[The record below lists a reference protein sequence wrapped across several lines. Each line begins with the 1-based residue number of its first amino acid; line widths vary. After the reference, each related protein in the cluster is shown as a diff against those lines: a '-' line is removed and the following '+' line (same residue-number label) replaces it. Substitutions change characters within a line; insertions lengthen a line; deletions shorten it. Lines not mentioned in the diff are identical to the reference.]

1 MKTKKRLGVGFIIA
15 YCVAFAIFAAG
26 FAMVLYPL
34 IGTRAE
40 NRQMEQTL
48 ETFVQEARS
57 AQKAAQPGA
66 SDQVSAIDPELRGKL
81 EIYNQ
86 TIYEEG
92 QSGLKDPFSYEQPGV
107 DLTAYGLSENVIGII
122 EIPRLKLTMPI
133 YLGAT
138 KEHMRHGAVN
148 LGETSLPIGGENTN
162 CVLAAHRGTT
172 KAEMFRNI
180 QEIQVGDDIYITNL
194 WEKLTYRVTE
204 IKIIKP
210 TDIKE
215 VLIQPGRDLVT
226 LLTCHP
232 YLQNY
237 QRYVV
242 YGERV
247 TQP

>member
-1 MKTKKRLGVGFIIA
+1 MKKNKKPLSIGFVIA
-15 YCVAFAIFAAG
+15 YCIAFAIFAAG

-34 IGTRAE
+34 IGTHEEAQ
-40 NRQMEQTL
+40 QMEQTL
-48 ETFVQEARS
+48 QTFAAEAKTTETAD
-57 AQKAAQPGA
+57 KTPK
-66 SDQVSAIDPELRGKL
+66 IDPELHGKM

-86 TIYEEG
+86 EIYEEG
-92 QSGLKDPFSYEQPGV
+92 QSNLKDPFSYEQPGI
-107 DLTAYGLSENVIGII
+107 DLTAYGLTENVVGTI
-122 EIPRLKLTMPI
+122 EIPRLKLTLPI

-138 KEHMRHGAVN
+138 KENMKHGAVN

-180 QEIQVGDDIYITNL
+180 QNIEVGDEIYITNL
-194 WEKLTYRVTE
+194 WETLTYRATE

-210 TDIKE
+210 SDIKE
-215 VLIQPGRDLVT
+215 VLIQPGRDLLT
-226 LLTCHP
+226 LITCHP
-232 YLQNY
+232 YLHNY

-242 YGERV
+242 YCERV